1 MIYLCSSEAAEHR
14 PNYTINIYNIQAYCI
29 LLNILYYNYNK
40 LILLGMISKL
50 NNIQGIKITKAIT
63 IGNNMVQQ
71 KDINWSKRILGNEAL
86 AHINTKIII
95 QDFTPK
101 VKPYI
106 NPSIEGSDNILGLC
120 KLLI

>member
-1 MIYLCSSEAAEHR
+1 
-14 PNYTINIYNIQAYCI
+14 
-29 LLNILYYNYNK
+29 
-40 LILLGMISKL
+40 MISKL

-63 IGNNMVQQ
+63 IGNKIVQQ
-71 KDINWSKRILGNEAL
+71 KDINWSKRILGKDAL
-86 AHINTKIII
+86 DHINTKIII

>member
-1 MIYLCSSEAAEHR
+1 
-14 PNYTINIYNIQAYCI
+14 
-29 LLNILYYNYNK
+29 
-40 LILLGMISKL
+40 MISKL

-63 IGNNMVQQ
+63 IGNNIVQQ
-71 KDINWSKRILGNEAL
+71 KDISWSKRILGKDAL

-106 NPSIEGSDNILGLC
+106 NPSIKGSENKLGLC
-120 KLLI
+120 KLLM